1 MCTAVTDLQRA
12 TPPPDYSVMRLAK
25 VRLENRQVN
34 LLVTIKVVW
43 R

>member
-1 MCTAVTDLQRA
+1 MWTAVTGLQRA
-12 TPPPDYSVMRLAK
+12 TPPPDYSVMRLAE